1 MNATPTP
8 NIRIVAATPADIP
21 TIHSLIRELAAFERL
36 LDEAKATE
44 AQLHDGLFGPR
55 PSAEVVIARLGDEPI
70 GFALFF
76 HNFST
81 FVGKPGLYLED
92 LYVRQQ
98 YRGKGCGEA
107 LLRHLAKLA
116 LERGCGRFEWSVL
129 DWNQRAIDFYKALG
143 AQPMAE
149 WTIFRVSGE
158 ALTNLGN
165 QLRTL
170 APKLD

>member
-1 MNATPTP
+1 MNTTPTP
-8 NIRIVAATPADIP
+8 EIRISPATPADVPI
-21 TIHSLIRELAAFERL
+21 IHSLILELAAFERL
-36 LDEAKATE
+36 LHEAKATE
-44 AQLHDGLFGPR
+44 AQLRDGLFGSR
-55 PSAEVVIARLGDEPI
+55 PSAEVVIARRGDEAI

-76 HNFST
+76 HNYST

-98 YRGKGCGEA
+98 YRGQGCGEA

-149 WTIFRVSGE
+149 WTIFRVSGD
-158 ALTNLGN
+158 ALTKLGSSS
-165 QLRTL
+165 
-170 APKLD
+170 